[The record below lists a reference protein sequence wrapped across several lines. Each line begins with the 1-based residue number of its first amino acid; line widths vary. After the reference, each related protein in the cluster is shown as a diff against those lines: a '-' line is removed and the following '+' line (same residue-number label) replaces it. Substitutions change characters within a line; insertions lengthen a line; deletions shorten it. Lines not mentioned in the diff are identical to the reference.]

1 MLRGTGA
8 AVKPTSQ
15 CFTFFSGGEKK
26 TWQKKGKCEVF
37 SHSLIEQAVL
47 AGIKWINVK
56 SDSLTKPHER
66 HKPTRGLENSSV
78 GIMNRVQLEILL
90 AVQLGALHA
99 RSYWALQYWAEG
111 KLSTLSLMSKTW
123 VVWGAI
129 MWGGG
134 KSCSPSNLRMRDLTR
149 SQVAV
154 CLPVAVQCGRNHSGR
169 NTLNSKH
176 ALWFTACT
184 YLSIWPGKLTIHI
197 SLALTQ
203 MFSANKM
210 TKVCF

>member
-1 MLRGTGA
+1 MFLVFNTVRMYREMLRGTGA

-15 CFTFFSGGEKK
+15 CFTFFTGGEKK
-26 TWQKKGKCEVF
+26 TWQKKWKCEVF

-111 KLSTLSLMSKTW
+111 KLSTLSLMSK
-123 VVWGAI
+123 
-129 MWGGG
+129 
-134 KSCSPSNLRMRDLTR
+134 DL
-149 SQVAV
+149 
-154 CLPVAVQCGRNHSGR
+154 SGVR
-169 NTLNSKH
+169 CNYVRWWEKL
-176 ALWFTACT
+176 
-184 YLSIWPGKLTIHI
+184 LTIKPQDEGSH
-197 SLALTQ
+197 TQ
-203 MFSANKM
+203 PGRLFAFQLQRSVAGI
-210 TKVCF
+210 TQEEIL

>member
-1 MLRGTGA
+1 MFLVFNTVRMYREMLRGTGA

-111 KLSTLSLMSKTW
+111 KLSTLSLMSK
-123 VVWGAI
+123 
-129 MWGGG
+129 
-134 KSCSPSNLRMRDLTR
+134 DL
-149 SQVAV
+149 
-154 CLPVAVQCGRNHSGR
+154 SGVR
-169 NTLNSKH
+169 CNYVRWWEKL
-176 ALWFTACT
+176 
-184 YLSIWPGKLTIHI
+184 LTIKPQDEGSH
-197 SLALTQ
+197 TQ
-203 MFSANKM
+203 PGRLFAFQLQCSVAGI
-210 TKVCF
+210 TQEEIL

>member
-15 CFTFFSGGEKK
+15 CFTFFTGGEKK

-149 SQVAV
+149 SQDV
-154 CLPVAVQCGRNHSGR
+154 CLPSSCSAVWQESLRKKYFKQQTCTMIYSLHILVDLTWQTDYPHFFSAYTNVQC
-169 NTLNSKH
+169 
-176 ALWFTACT
+176 
-184 YLSIWPGKLTIHI
+184 
-197 SLALTQ
+197 
-203 MFSANKM
+203 
-210 TKVCF
+210 